1 MKLTKNADIDRHKYS
16 GCGIGNNAIIF
27 GVDMSSTVHA
37 NNFCTYY
44 LQKRSRKKFCL
55 SLHYKGVNSY
65 LFVNGTG
72 IIKFKAKD
80 SEIVANPLCLESF
93 RKIFF

>member
-44 LQKRSRKKFCL
+44 LQKRSIELILVRL
-55 SLHYKGVNSY
+55 ERN
-65 LFVNGTG
+65 FV
-72 IIKFKAKD
+72 
-80 SEIVANPLCLESF
+80 
-93 RKIFF
+93 